1 MKVLV
6 IGSGG
11 REHAICAKFSQSE
24 KVDKVYVA
32 PGNPGMR
39 DVAEPVNIGVSDFD
53 KLIAFVKENKVDLT
67 FVGPE
72 IPLCAGIVDAFE
84 KEGLKIFGPTAAAA
98 RLEGS
103 KVFAK
108 DMMHKYGIPTAVYA
122 SFDNYPE
129 AKAYLESVPYRV
141 VIKAD
146 GLAGGKGVLIPES
159 RQEALKDLEDMMCN
173 GLFKEAG
180 NQVVIEQFLEG
191 EEYSLLSF
199 VNGTTVVPMQI
210 AQDHK
215 RAYDNDEGLNTGGM
229 GAYTP
234 VSHLPQEAIDE
245 AVNMIVRPMAK
256 AMVEEGCPFT
266 GILYAG
272 CMWTAEGARTIEF
285 NVRFGDPE
293 TEVVL
298 PALQNDLYEVIEEV
312 LNDHEIELKWS
323 DKAYCGVVLANKGY
337 PESYVKGA
345 VISGL
350 DEVEGTVFHMGTGVN
365 DNGEVTATGG
375 RVLFVVG
382 EGKDLKEAQTNVY
395 TQVAKIECETLFYR
409 HDIGNKGL

>member
-141 VIKAD
+141 VIKAA

-215 RAYDNDEGLNTGGM
+215 RAYDND
-229 GAYTP
+229 
-234 VSHLPQEAIDE
+234 
-245 AVNMIVRPMAK
+245 
-256 AMVEEGCPFT
+256 
-266 GILYAG
+266 
-272 CMWTAEGARTIEF
+272 
-285 NVRFGDPE
+285 
-293 TEVVL
+293 
-298 PALQNDLYEVIEEV
+298 
-312 LNDHEIELKWS
+312 
-323 DKAYCGVVLANKGY
+323 
-337 PESYVKGA
+337 
-345 VISGL
+345 
-350 DEVEGTVFHMGTGVN
+350 
-365 DNGEVTATGG
+365 
-375 RVLFVVG
+375 
-382 EGKDLKEAQTNVY
+382 
-395 TQVAKIECETLFYR
+395 
-409 HDIGNKGL
+409 